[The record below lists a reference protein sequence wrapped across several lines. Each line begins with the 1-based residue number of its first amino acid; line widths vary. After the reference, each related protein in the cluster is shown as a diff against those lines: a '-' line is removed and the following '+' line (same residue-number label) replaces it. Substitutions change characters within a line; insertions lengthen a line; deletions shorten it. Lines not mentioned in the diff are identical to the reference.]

1 MSKFGM
7 IICSLV
13 VGPGAMRLVFEC
25 DGLMIDLLFIKA
37 MNISGLNGTGVQE
50 TVYNLRQ
57 AKCHENNPV
66 MQC

>member
-7 IICSLV
+7 FICSLL
-13 VGPGAMRLVFEC
+13 VGPEAMRLVFEC

-37 MNISGLNGTGVQE
+37 MNISGLNCTGVQDA
-50 TVYNLRQ
+50 N
-57 AKCHENNPV
+57 AKCRENNPI